1 MQTPETTQ
9 DLLEILTRNQQP
21 EESTEISKNYRYV
34 IYARK
39 STDDKDK
46 QTRSL
51 TDQIMECKDHAELH
65 NLKLGSPD
73 VIQEAE
79 SAKEPDTRPRFRQ
92 MINDI
97 KSGKYD
103 GIIAWHP
110 DRLARNMK
118 DAGEIIDLVDKHI
131 IKSLKFVSFSFE
143 DTPSGKMLLGV
154 TFVLSKQY
162 SDQLSEN
169 VSRGNR
175 RSIEEGKYVNRAK
188 HGYYKDSNQYLRPD
202 HPNFL
207 FIKNAF
213 GLRLAGNTLDEI
225 ASYLNEAGYQRFNK
239 DGSHSVYKWNKQK
252 VDEYLMRDPVYAGVV
267 VYGEHGGSVDLTK
280 QYDFVPAI
288 SVSDFMRIHKLSRN
302 SDLLRLARNYYK
314 GDDVRA
320 NLLRGI
326 VFCAT
331 CGAYMST
338 GITSKPKQNKNY
350 FYFRCVTNDCEQRPR
365 SVRAKIIIDYVKSFL
380 EQKPFSSKEAYNH
393 YAKEMVRVSRER
405 DLNNRKILLSQ
416 NALKS
421 KLDKKV
427 TEIKEGIV
435 RETDENIKEMFRGDL
450 RKAKEQYDSMVK
462 NIEKTQESIKSDGST
477 VITYEKFVELMEN
490 MAININTSGKME
502 YLDFVIK
509 KMFSNFTVDGKKV
522 TKATLNE
529 PFNTLS
535 TIKVLDCGR

>member
-1 MQTPETTQ
+1 MKTPETTQ
-9 DLLEILTRNQQP
+9 DLLEILTKSQQP
-21 EESTEISKNYRYV
+21 EEIAETSKNYRYV

-51 TDQIMECKDHAELH
+51 ADQIIECKEHAESRDLR
-65 NLKLGSPD
+65 LGTPD

-103 GIIAWHP
+103 GILAWHP

-118 DAGEIIDLVDKHI
+118 DAGEIIDLLDKHI
-131 IKSLKFVSFSFE
+131 IKSLKFVTFSFE
-143 DTPSGKMLLGV
+143 DTPTGKMLLGM
-154 TFVLSKQY
+154 TFVISKQY

-207 FIKNAF
+207 LIKNAF
-213 GLRLAGNTLDEI
+213 GLRLAGNTLSQI
-225 ASYLNEAGYQRFNK
+225 ADYLNGSGYQRFNK
-239 DGSHSVYKWNKQK
+239 DGTHSTYRWNKQK
-252 VDEYLMRDPVYAGVV
+252 IDEFLMRDPVYAGVV
-267 VYGEHGGSVDLTK
+267 VYGKHGGGVDLTK
-280 QYDFVPAI
+280 QYDFIPAI
-288 SVSDFMRIHKLSRN
+288 SVPDFMRIHKLSSN

-326 VFCAT
+326 VFCAG
-331 CGAYMST
+331 CGEIMST

-350 FYFRCVTNDCEQRPR
+350 FYFRCVTNDCEQKPR
-365 SVRAKIIIDYVKSFL
+365 SVRAKVIIDYVKNFL
-380 EQKPFSSKEAYNH
+380 EQKPFSSKEIYQH
-393 YAKEMVRVSRER
+393 YAKEMVRVSQER
-405 DLNNRKILLSQ
+405 NVNSRKMLMIQTGSRT
-416 NALKS
+416 
-421 KLDKKV
+421 KLDKKML
-427 TEIKEGIV
+427 EIREGIT
-435 RETDENIKEMFRGDL
+435 RETDENIKDMFRKDL
-450 RKAKEQYDSMVK
+450 RKTREQYDSLLK
-462 NIEKTQESIKSDGST
+462 IIETTRESIKAEGST

-490 MAININTSGKME
+490 MATNINTSGRME
-502 YLDFVIK
+502 YLDFVNK

-522 TKATLNE
+522 IKSTLNE